1 MDPQSRKLIRIRLCA
16 ERGGLSMRDAR
27 DMMICSFVRPPEW
40 RAEKWSGG
48 RALTEG
54 VKPASV
60 TGSSVSPSHVVCA
73 SLYDAVAESTI
84 EALRVW
90 AGQGALLFYAWV
102 RSASHCLQA
111 VPAGSKRIITER
123 KAGSISKC
131 AKIRLRTESLFVNKL
146 NALRPGWGG
155 RILT

>member
-1 MDPQSRKLIRIRLCA
+1 
-16 ERGGLSMRDAR
+16 MRDAR

-84 EALRVW
+84 ETLRVW
-90 AGQGALLFYAWV
+90 AG
-102 RSASHCLQA
+102 
-111 VPAGSKRIITER
+111 AGGVAILRL
-123 KAGSISKC
+123 GSISF
-131 AKIRLRTESLFVNKL
+131 SLL
-146 NALRPGWGG
+146 AG
-155 RILT
+155 RARRFEADHNGEKSGIDFQMRKNQAENRVAFCK